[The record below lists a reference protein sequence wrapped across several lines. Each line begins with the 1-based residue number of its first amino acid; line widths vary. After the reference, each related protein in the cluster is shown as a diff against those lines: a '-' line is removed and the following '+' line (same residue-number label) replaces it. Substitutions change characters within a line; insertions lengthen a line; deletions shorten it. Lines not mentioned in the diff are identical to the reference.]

1 MRKIDKSPN
10 VPATLA
16 GAPVPTSATEVRE
29 DIYKADD
36 VRQQLE
42 NDQHYKCAYCEC
54 YLPLQYHDVEHYRPK
69 SHYYWLG
76 HEWTNLL
83 YSCERCN
90 RSYKNAQFPLAAS
103 SVQATS
109 PTDDLALEHP
119 LIINP
124 TNEDPAH
131 HINFEKYVAKGITPK
146 GQKTI
151 EVFHLNDQ
159 NECPELID
167 NRKQLYELYELERKK
182 IKMAELILR
191 IPEMPQDIR
200 RLASQMIALSNES
213 IKELKSP
220 QKPFSGM
227 LVAQI

>member
-10 VPATLA
+10 VPATLVE
-16 GAPVPTSATEVRE
+16 APVPTSAAEVRE
-29 DIYKADD
+29 NIYKADD

-42 NDQHYKCAYCEC
+42 DDQHYKCAYCEC

-90 RSYKNAQFPLAAS
+90 RSYKKDQFPLATG

-109 PTDDLALEHP
+109 PIDNLALEHP
-119 LIINP
+119 LIVNP
-124 TNEDPAH
+124 VNDDPAR
-131 HINFEKYVAKGITPK
+131 HIKFERYVAKGITPEGK
-146 GQKTI
+146 KTI
-151 EVFHLNDQ
+151 EVFHLNDWH
-159 NECPELID
+159 ECRELIE
-167 NRKQLYELYELERKK
+167 NRKQLYELYELERKNIK
-182 IKMAELILR
+182 IAELILR
-191 IPEMPQDIR
+191 KPDIPQDIR
-200 RLASQMIALSNES
+200 SLVSQMIALSNES